1 MALITLTDP
10 GFTSVAPFGG
20 AIPVLTS
27 NPLAFGA
34 PNASGLIH
42 ADLSTS
48 MVAQRRRENRPFEQP
63 WLPDSQGVSSTDP
76 NVIFADPP
84 GTVLPLGGLDA
95 GHKGYGLGMMI
106 ELLSG
111 CLPNHGRAEPKDGW
125 SAAVFVLVIDPAA
138 FGGTEA
144 FIRQTAW
151 LADACRAATPRPG
164 FDRVRLPGEASQER
178 RAQQQAEGVEL
189 ALESRPACVPGSSA
203 SPFRCLP
210 PTESASRYT
219 VSTIFPRCRFSRI
232 CACAAAAWSSGKTRS
247 IGSCNVPASTA
258 DHKSA
263 RIRRLISRTS
273 AALRVRKVT
282 PT

>member
-10 GFTSVAPFGG
+10 GFTSVAPFGS
-20 AIPVLTS
+20 ATPVLTS

-48 MVAQRRRENRPFEQP
+48 MVTNAMVAQRRRENRPFGQP
-63 WLPDSQGVSSTDP
+63 WLLDSQGMPSTDP

-111 CLPNHGRAEPKDGW
+111 CLAGHGRAEPKDGW

-189 ALESRPACVPGSSA
+189 APGIEAGLRPWIERFAVPM
-203 SPFRCLP
+203 P
-210 PTESASRYT
+210 
-219 VSTIFPRCRFSRI
+219 
-232 CACAAAAWSSGKTRS
+232 AAR
-247 IGSCNVPASTA
+247 
-258 DHKSA
+258 
-263 RIRRLISRTS
+263 
-273 AALRVRKVT
+273 
-282 PT
+282 